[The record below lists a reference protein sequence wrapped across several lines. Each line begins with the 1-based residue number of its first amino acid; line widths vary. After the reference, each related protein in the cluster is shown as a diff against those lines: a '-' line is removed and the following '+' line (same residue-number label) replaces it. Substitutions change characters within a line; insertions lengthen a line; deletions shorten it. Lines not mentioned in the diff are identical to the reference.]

1 MGTSG
6 GCSSALQCLLQ
17 GPGAQLDILQGCKRV
32 WAAGASICLSL
43 LFFFFV
49 LTESETRFTVWKY
62 SCTKVPEFLSW
73 QLHKISSGSVSGRPL
88 SCQRLLQVEGNL
100 SSYCKTKFL
109 ICYTDLAHSTQQLT
123 TTSKKIKNISFLK
136 SQQIKKKH
144 LRVVHI
150 TSSSYARDFSVLQ
163 DWKRILIKWD
173 LGNVLHHCLRTIQSS
188 SGLSLAPD

>member
-1 MGTSG
+1 MFLLLASLQHKHKVRAGSSSG
-6 GCSSALQCLLQ
+6 NEWRLQLCPAMPAAGSWSSA
-17 GPGAQLDILQGCKRV
+17 GHT
-32 WAAGASICLSL
+32 AGLSKGL
-43 LFFFFV
+43 GSWSLHLSFLAIFFFV

-163 DWKRILIKWD
+163 D
-173 LGNVLHHCLRTIQSS
+173 
-188 SGLSLAPD
+188 